1 MKQDES
7 NNIALEDRLQACD
20 RPFSVKVEST
30 SPDINY
36 CGMIVL
42 LRKLLKCGCITEK
55 ELKMIAARIA
65 AENHVTVI
73 ISI

>member
-7 NNIALEDRLQACD
+7 NNIALEDCLQASNL
-20 RPFSVKVEST
+20 PFPANAESM

-42 LRKLLKCGCITEK
+42 LRKLLEYGCITEK
-55 ELKMIAARIA
+55 ELKMIAVRIA

>member
-7 NNIALEDRLQACD
+7 NNIALEDRLQASD
-20 RPFSVKVEST
+20 YLFSANAEST

-65 AENHVTVI
+65 TENHVTVI

>member
-1 MKQDES
+1 MKQDEAS
-7 NNIALEDRLQACD
+7 NIAFEDRLQACD

-42 LRKLLKCGCITEK
+42 LRKLLEYGCITEK

-65 AENHVTVI
+65 TEIHVTVI

>member
-1 MKQDES
+1 MKQDEA
-7 NNIALEDRLQACD
+7 NNIAFEDRLQACD

-65 AENHVTVI
+65 TEIHVTVI

>member
-7 NNIALEDRLQACD
+7 NNIAFEDRLQACD
-20 RPFSVKVEST
+20 CPFSAKAEGT
-30 SPDINY
+30 SSDINY

-42 LRKLLKCGCITEK
+42 LHKLLEYGCITEK

>member
-1 MKQDES
+1 MKQDEA
-7 NNIALEDRLQACD
+7 NNIAFEDRLQACD

-42 LRKLLKCGCITEK
+42 LRKLLEYGCITEK

>member
-1 MKQDES
+1 
-7 NNIALEDRLQACD
+7 
-20 RPFSVKVEST
+20 
-30 SPDINY
+30 
-36 CGMIVL
+36 MIVL
-42 LRKLLKCGCITEK
+42 LRKLLEYGCITEN

>member
-1 MKQDES
+1 
-7 NNIALEDRLQACD
+7 
-20 RPFSVKVEST
+20 
-30 SPDINY
+30 
-36 CGMIVL
+36 MIVL
-42 LRKLLKCGCITEK
+42 LHKLLEYGCITEK

>member
-7 NNIALEDRLQACD
+7 NNIALEDRLKECD

-42 LRKLLKCGCITEK
+42 LHKLLEYGCITEK

-65 AENHVTVI
+65 TEIHVTVI

>member
-1 MKQDES
+1 MKQDEA
-7 NNIALEDRLQACD
+7 NNIAFEDRLQACD

-42 LRKLLKCGCITEK
+42 LRKLLEYGCITEK

-65 AENHVTVI
+65 TEIHVTVI

>member
-1 MKQDES
+1 MKQDEA

-20 RPFSVKVEST
+20 HPFSVKVESM

-42 LRKLLKCGCITEK
+42 LRKLLEYGCITEK

-73 ISI
+73 ILI

>member
-1 MKQDES
+1 MKQDEAS
-7 NNIALEDRLQACD
+7 NIAFEDRLQACD
-20 RPFSVKVEST
+20 RPFSAKAEGT
-30 SPDINY
+30 SSDINY

-42 LRKLLKCGCITEK
+42 LHKLLEYGCITEK

-65 AENHVTVI
+65 VENHVTVI

>member
-7 NNIALEDRLQACD
+7 NNIALEDRLQAWD

-42 LRKLLKCGCITEK
+42 LRKLLEYGCITEK

-65 AENHVTVI
+65 TEIHVTVI

>member
-1 MKQDES
+1 
-7 NNIALEDRLQACD
+7 
-20 RPFSVKVEST
+20 
-30 SPDINY
+30 
-36 CGMIVL
+36 MIVL

-65 AENHVTVI
+65 TEIHVTVI

>member
-1 MKQDES
+1 MRQEES
-7 NNIALEDRLQACD
+7 NNTASESRLQASDC
-20 RPFSVKVEST
+20 PFSTKEESM

-36 CGMIVL
+36 CGMSVL
-42 LRKLLKCGCITEK
+42 LRKLLECGCITEK

>member
-1 MKQDES
+1 MRQEES
-7 NNIALEDRLQACD
+7 NNTASESRLHTGDC
-20 RPFSVKVEST
+20 PFSAKAEGT
-30 SPDINY
+30 SSDINY

-65 AENHVTVI
+65 TEIHVTVI

>member
-1 MKQDES
+1 MKQDEA
-7 NNIALEDRLQACD
+7 NNIAFEDRLQACD

>member
-1 MKQDES
+1 MKQDEA
-7 NNIALEDRLQACD
+7 NNIAFENRLQACD

-42 LRKLLKCGCITEK
+42 LRKLLEYGCITEK

-65 AENHVTVI
+65 TEIHVTVI

>member
-1 MKQDES
+1 MKQDEAS
-7 NNIALEDRLQACD
+7 NIAFEDRLQACD

-42 LRKLLKCGCITEK
+42 LRKLLEYGCITEK

>member
-7 NNIALEDRLQACD
+7 NNIALEDCLQASD
-20 RPFSVKVEST
+20 LPFPANAEGT
-30 SPDINY
+30 SSDINY

-42 LRKLLKCGCITEK
+42 LRKLLEYGCITEK

-65 AENHVTVI
+65 TEIHVTVI

>member
-7 NNIALEDRLQACD
+7 NNIALEDCLQASD

-42 LRKLLKCGCITEK
+42 LRKLLEYGCITEK

-65 AENHVTVI
+65 TEIHVTVI

>member
-1 MKQDES
+1 MKQDEAS
-7 NNIALEDRLQACD
+7 NIAFEDRLQACD

-42 LRKLLKCGCITEK
+42 LRKLLEYGCITEK
-55 ELKMIAARIA
+55 ELKMIAVRIA